1 MARRKYRRL
10 PNGFGS
16 ISKLSGRRRKPFVVR
31 APAKYIIDEDLMAGC
46 WNAPIIGYAET
57 WEEGYRML
65 LELKDNP
72 YDVDKRNVTL
82 GQLYEYWKST
92 YYKHLADSTRAAY
105 ERSWRLIMEPY
116 ADKKVR
122 SFDTLELERIAKE
135 SNMTYSPLRRY
146 KTILCSMFDYGI
158 KYRYVT
164 KNPARFIDVASVES
178 EVKRKVEH
186 KRFTTEEI
194 ETLWSLKSDPCI
206 QTVLILIYTGL
217 RINEFLDLKK
227 ENIHLKD
234 KYLEVCH
241 SKTASGVRTV
251 PIADKV
257 LPYFSNL
264 YDQSNDEY
272 LIEHDKKKM
281 YGKYLFYYWKPAMN
295 KIDGDHVPHDTRYT
309 CVSLLTENK
318 VDKRIIKKIVGHKT
332 NDVTEKVYTQLS
344 LDTLL
349 DAINSI

>member
-1 MARRKYRRL
+1 M
-10 PNGFGS
+10 
-16 ISKLSGRRRKPFVVR
+16 VR
-31 APAKYIIDEDLMAGC
+31 APARYTIDEELMDGS
-46 WNAPIIGYAET
+46 WNAQIIGYAET

-72 YDVDKRNVTL
+72 YDVDKANVTL

-116 ADKKVR
+116 ADRKIR

-158 KYRYVT
+158 KYKYVT
-164 KNPARFIDVASVES
+164 KNPARLIDVSSVVS
-178 EVKRKVEH
+178 EVERTVDH
-186 KRFTTEEI
+186 KRFTEEEI
-194 ETLWSLKSDPCI
+194 EKLWSLKNNLCV
-206 QTVLILIYTGL
+206 QTVLILIYSGL

-227 ENIHLKD
+227 ENVHLKD
-234 KYLEVCH
+234 RYLEVCH
-241 SKTASGVRTV
+241 SKTASGVRIV

-257 LPYFSNL
+257 LPYFTHL
-264 YDQSNDEY
+264 YDNSNDEY

-281 YGKYLFYYWKPAMN
+281 YGKYLFHYWKPTMEMI
-295 KIDGDHVPHDTRYT
+295 KVDHVPHDTRYT
-309 CVSLLTENK
+309 CVSLLTEK
-318 VDKRIIKKIVGHKT
+318 EVDKRIIKKIVGHKT
-332 NDVTEKVYTQLS
+332 SDITEKVYTQISLS
-344 LDTLL
+344 ILL
-349 DAINSI
+349 EAINSI